1 MTQRRIKE
9 NLIHRKDIVLKDT
22 TSDLL
27 EEVEYL
33 HAKKCYNETGKLISE
48 TEYSDSGLMLQET
61 INNFNDNGLLI
72 EEITRDGDGEVLEH
86 KRFEYDPTGKVI
98 KEFRYYMDDTFDTTF
113 YHYTDGILTKKEC
126 VDFDGEVEST
136 EECSVENGLVVA
148 KSVKDADGEIVHEQK
163 MTYDAKNRV
172 VSLYDVNS
180 SDNKANRKTE
190 YEYYESGNKKSI
202 LVFNGSDELI
212 ERTLFDE
219 DEKGQIIRVEE
230 ETTKKKNTTS
240 FTFDER
246 GNILFQEERDMKG
259 QVVSRLERVYNDQNE
274 IMSSTVFISGENT
287 RISKNYT
294 LRQEYHYFD

>member
-148 KSVKDADGEIVHEQK
+148 KSVKDADGEIVDRK
-163 MTYDAKNRV
+163 SV
-172 VSLYDVNS
+172 V
-180 SDNKANRKTE
+180 
-190 YEYYESGNKKSI
+190 
-202 LVFNGSDELI
+202 
-212 ERTLFDE
+212 
-219 DEKGQIIRVEE
+219 
-230 ETTKKKNTTS
+230 
-240 FTFDER
+240 
-246 GNILFQEERDMKG
+246 
-259 QVVSRLERVYNDQNE
+259 
-274 IMSSTVFISGENT
+274 
-287 RISKNYT
+287 
-294 LRQEYHYFD
+294 